1 MNVLNTVELPTS
13 IRGSYLPLTTE
24 DGKMIISNSE
34 VGTFLSCERKHY
46 YAHGLGLAPKKTSD
60 SLSRGIIGHEALAE
74 YYMNDR
80 NPDKMFRVVDS
91 HAVAGTGDMD
101 MLTGL
106 RTLLSFYVEHYA
118 DEDAALFDILEVEKA
133 YYMDLGDE
141 YSYGMRLDLLA
152 QFKRGPYMGEK
163 VLIDHKFQYN
173 FPTADELALNVQL
186 PKYIGTLRNNGIDVK
201 RGMLNVLRWRV
212 TKANEHVAS
221 ERFRREVVTPEPKLI
236 RQVMKEQV
244 LASERIADR
253 KAEPVRVYGAIALRS
268 INSMTCKNCAFSNLC
283 ATEMRGEDASV
294 MIQTEFQKNT
304 YGYSKGD
311 E

>member
-1 MNVLNTVELPTS
+1 MTVTSELPTS
-13 IRGSYLPLTTE
+13 LRGSNFPVTTE
-24 DGKMIISNSE
+24 DGKVIISNSE

-74 YYMNDR
+74 YYMHDR

-118 DEDAALFDILEVEKA
+118 DEDAKLFDILEVEKA
-133 YYMDLGDE
+133 YYMDLGDD

-152 QFKRGPYMGEK
+152 LMKAGPYMGEK
-163 VLIDHKFQYN
+163 MLIDHKFQYN

-186 PKYIGTLRNNGIDVK
+186 PKYIGTLRKNGHDVK

-212 TKANEHVAS
+212 TKANEHVAA
-221 ERFRREVVTPEPKLI
+221 ERFRREVVTPSAPLI
-236 RQVMKEQV
+236 RNIMKEQV
-244 LASERIADR
+244 LASEKIADR
-253 KAEPVRVYGAIALRS
+253 KAISIEQYEATALRS

-283 ATEMRGEDASV
+283 STELMGEDASV

>member
-1 MNVLNTVELPTS
+1 MTVTSELPTS
-13 IRGSYLPLTTE
+13 LRGSNFPVTTE
-24 DGKMIISNSE
+24 DGKVIISNSE

-74 YYMNDR
+74 YYMHDR

-118 DEDAALFDILEVEKA
+118 DEDAKLFDILEVEKA
-133 YYMDLGDE
+133 YYMDLGDD

-152 QFKRGPYMGEK
+152 LIKAGPYMGEK
-163 VLIDHKFQYN
+163 MLIDHKFQYN

-186 PKYIGTLRNNGIDVK
+186 PKYIGTLRKNGHDVQ

-212 TKANEHVAS
+212 TKANEHVAA
-221 ERFRREVVTPEPKLI
+221 ERFRREVVTPSAPLI
-236 RQVMKEQV
+236 RNIMKEQV
-244 LASERIADR
+244 LASEKIADR
-253 KAEPVRVYGAIALRS
+253 KAISIEQYEATALRS

-283 ATEMRGEDASV
+283 STELMGEDASV